1 MVGNSVFLVFI
12 QINQPPLMMRSKSR
26 FVCSLILNR
35 NAPETLRSAFKND
48 SMALF
53 IGGEMFPRAVSQ
65 GNR

>member
-1 MVGNSVFLVFI
+1 MGEGFFFI
-12 QINQPPLMMRSKSR
+12 QKESFAAHAEIKIAAFR
-26 FVCSLILNR
+26 SLILNR
-35 NAPETLRSAFKND
+35 NAPGTLRSAFKND

>member
-1 MVGNSVFLVFI
+1 
-12 QINQPPLMMRSKSR
+12 
-26 FVCSLILNR
+26 LNR